1 MNKRQIIAELSKIA
15 NDLDDLGMHNEADS
29 TTEVMKKIDRSS
41 PIYSVE
47 TDDYDLIEIQ
57 NDTLDQILRLFDNIM
72 SIVHN
77 HSLSTS
83 KLAYLPD
90 EKDEMLDAFVNQVIS
105 KLENIDFSGSIS
117 QTENTSQGFLGKITS
132 KFKRLTSNDSED
144 TDHISAFH
152 LSRIDKVINKIEQ
165 VCKKALMKINK
176 INNKLPFEDR
186 IVEIQQKYIDMLRDK
201 LSANFPK
208 VLDRIY
214 NLDQLKR

>member
-1 MNKRQIIAELSKIA
+1 MNKRQIIAKLSKIA
-15 NDLDDLGMHNEADS
+15 NDLDDIGMHEEADS

-57 NDTLDQILRLFDNIM
+57 NDTLDQILRLLDNIM

-77 HSLSTS
+77 HSLATS
-83 KLAYLPD
+83 KLGYLPD

-105 KLENIDFSGSIS
+105 KLENIDFAGSIS
-117 QTENTSQGFLGKITS
+117 QTENASQGFLGKITS
-132 KFKRLTSNDSED
+132 KFKRLTPNDSED
-144 TDHISAFH
+144 TDYVSAFH
-152 LSRIDKVINKIEQ
+152 LSRIDKIINKIEQ

-176 INNKLPFEDR
+176 IHNKLPFEDR

-201 LSANFPK
+201 LSENFPK